1 MKKVLSL
8 FLVFSLSLGMVGCS
22 SSSDDSKETSQDDTK
37 TNETVDRVGLTKAR
51 VMLEVENAEGV
62 QEVGVKLEEKSQEK
76 TQDTNL
82 IIYNAKKSNCELQI
96 EIKDDGTLTGA
107 QVTGDISGENGNEFI
122 ALVSGVVWISDFK
135 VDSETYSKIGDVL
148 KNQKDR
154 EEIGN
159 LTLGVITSGTVAKFY
174 ISLNDK

>member
-1 MKKVLSL
+1 MKKV
-8 FLVFSLSLGMVGCS
+8 FSLLLILGLCMGLVGCKS
-22 SSSDDSKETSQDDTK
+22 GNDKKNTSQDETK
-37 TNETVDRVGLTKAR
+37 TNETVNPVDSTKSR
-51 VMLEVENAEGV
+51 IIDEIKNAEGV
-62 QEVGVKLEEKSQEK
+62 QEVGVELEEKTHERSQDK
-76 TQDTNL
+76 NL
-82 IIYNAKKSNCELQI
+82 LIYAAKKSNCELQI

-122 ALVSGVVWISDFK
+122 ALVSGIAWVSDFK